1 MVNEKNRISL
11 FTGVLIVI
19 ANMIGI
25 SAFSNL
31 GIQLMYQTSYIEV
44 ILVWILGALIALCG
58 ALSYAEVACIY
69 PENGGEYSFLS
80 KMYNPTIGF
89 LAGWISITVGF
100 PVSIALSAK
109 VYASYFFADADQMF
123 IASGIVIAT
132 TILHFLG
139 YNSSMAFQK
148 IVTLT
153 IVIVFIV
160 LITFGLISPSKSALY
175 DNYST
180 INYAQ
185 DNLKV
190 IKNFVIALIFISY
203 SYTGW
208 NSVTYMVADFKK
220 PSRTV
225 PRILFIGTLFVGICY
240 VLLQV
245 VLLKH
250 LKYDE
255 LKGSLNVVMTFVNKL
270 SDGQYTVVIKG
281 FITLLFIS
289 SISIMTWVGSKVLY
303 QMTIKSNTFS
313 FLRSSFY
320 AYQNIKIL
328 CFQGCIVLLILISGS
343 FEQILVYCGFLLSM
357 CSLLV
362 VLGLVRIKNKT
373 KDSIILKRPLSL
385 LAQYVFIVFTFILII
400 QSLWSYPLESLI
412 GCLNVLFGFIVF
424 KMKEEKSLYHS

>member
-58 ALSYAEVACIY
+58 ALSYAEVVCIY

-139 YNSSMAFQK
+139 YNSSMVFQK

-153 IVIVFIV
+153 IVIVFIG

-220 PSRTV
+220 PSRTI

-313 FLRSSFY
+313 CMSS
-320 AYQNIKIL
+320 N
-328 CFQGCIVLLILISGS
+328 
-343 FEQILVYCGFLLSM
+343 
-357 CSLLV
+357 
-362 VLGLVRIKNKT
+362 
-373 KDSIILKRPLSL
+373 
-385 LAQYVFIVFTFILII
+385 
-400 QSLWSYPLESLI
+400 
-412 GCLNVLFGFIVF
+412 
-424 KMKEEKSLYHS
+424 